1 MCLCFQGRMTRHYKK
16 VQLSYGSGDLVRE
29 AVLPGG
35 RRVTYTYDH
44 LDRLGTPQYN
54 CTDLLCQDLTIDL
67 SWRMDPHLCNLIKS
81 AVYHKYTNA
90 SVLTPLSSGPERQ
103 RRGDRAVL
111 LQPPAAALAG
121 HPGGGGPGE
130 QAHQPR
136 VRRQG
141 PAHLP
146 PDQPG
151 LVLCS
156 APAVPQPVFT
166 ITEKAPTRASS

>member
-1 MCLCFQGRMTRHYKK
+1 MSATGAPSKALKVCPPAAKHY
-16 VQLSYGSGDLVRE
+16 QLRDSCPL
-29 AVLPGG
+29 LP
-35 RRVTYTYDH
+35 
-44 LDRLGTPQYN
+44 N
-54 CTDLLCQDLTIDL
+54 SL
-67 SWRMDPHLCNLIKS
+67 SFSQVECR
-81 AVYHKYTNA
+81 
-90 SVLTPLSSGPERQ
+90 VLTALSSGPERQ

-166 ITEKAPTRASS
+166 ITEKAPTRAFSWLKAPISVFTFKTLCLTGVDPTVSRCERHYANQTACP